1 MLFTEMGLISIARE
15 DAITLEMALY
25 HVTHAVSIVN
35 VYP

>member
-1 MLFTEMGLISIARE
+1 MLFTEMRLISIARE